1 MAMDLGLHH
10 CLPYLTDC
18 DKGIH
23 KSHEELTQERH
34 IVAGARIWLTVSLI
48 LVTLSGQWS
57 LTFVISAIQ
66 NRHRVWPSFIYN
78 LIELMSDKECHLH
91 IVALPS
97 FLQTKPLSTLVDY
110 SSILFQYLLI

>member
-18 DKGIH
+18 DKSIH

-48 LVTLSGQWS
+48 LVTSSGQRS
-57 LTFVISAIQ
+57 LTFVI
-66 NRHRVWPSFIYN
+66 
-78 LIELMSDKECHLH
+78 
-91 IVALPS
+91 
-97 FLQTKPLSTLVDY
+97 
-110 SSILFQYLLI
+110 